1 MSTNCP
7 TCGASVDVTPLRGR
21 FAKSEAPLRVYY
33 DGKLVELSAKPTA
46 ILARLAG
53 AEFVSLADLIALG
66 VKSRNSLAAH
76 LSGIRQVLPESVT
89 IDSDFGS
96 GYRLILPT

>member
-1 MSTNCP
+1 M
-7 TCGASVDVTPLRGR
+7 RGR
-21 FAKSEAPLRVYY
+21 FSKSDGPLRVYY
-33 DGKLVELSAKPTA
+33 DGKLIELSHKPTA
-46 ILARLAG
+46 ILACLAA

-76 LSGIRQVLPESVT
+76 LSGIRQVLPEGVT

-96 GYRLILPT
+96 GYRLILPA